1 MYKKP
6 FSLLLAVCFVLS
18 LAVGVSAEGAASG
31 KCGDNAAWSFSD
43 GTLTVTGTGPMQ
55 DFRYYD
61 WELDQ
66 EFLFGKPWDGF
77 AQDIRR
83 IVIGEGITR
92 LGNDAF
98 MNLSNLESVEL
109 PSTLTEI
116 GNFVFLRCQELTGVE
131 LPEGLT
137 ALGQQCFCGTGLTA
151 VEIPSSVT
159 FVDANVFEDCKA
171 LTDVYFRSDPNIPG
185 FVMGNSVFKS
195 CTALKE
201 IRVEEGHLGLK
212 SIDGALYF
220 AWDSGEMALNSYPAG
235 REDTDLRIADNTIQ
249 IEQSAVYGNPH
260 LRNVIIP
267 DTVTK
272 IGNGAFMACFDLQ
285 TVKFEGSAPEIQP
298 NAFWGAN
305 ITFYYPANDPS
316 WDDRDQWSADHLV
329 GWQGSMVWESYMPQ
343 IAEGICGNNAVW
355 HYENGTLTI
364 SGSGEMYDYEPVI
377 ENVTTAPWAAFAEE
391 ITEVFIADGI
401 TKIGQM
407 DFRGLSKLQNLTIP
421 DSVTFIGAWAFWGC
435 KSLETVDLPDQL
447 TGIGQEAFTRC
458 PSLKAVEIPATVTF
472 LDGGIFDFCTGL
484 TDVYF
489 RSDPNLP
496 GFMTA
501 HSLFRSCR
509 SLEQIRVEE
518 GHIAM
523 KSIDGVLYLYDAAS
537 GALTLTNYP
546 LACGNAEFRVPDG
559 TTMVSQFSMMGCSG
573 LETVIFP
580 DSLTMIASSALS
592 GCYDLKSVRFE
603 GSAPELEESVFLGC
617 NLTAYYPADDPTWAA
632 IEGWSDRYLVGGPM
646 VGGHQGSIQ
655 WVPYDPNHIHDYSP
669 VITAPTCTE
678 QGFTTYTCGCG
689 DTYVDDYVDALGHDY
704 TGGICS
710 RCGAVRENPFSDVPV
725 GAFYE
730 EPVLWAVEN
739 GITSGASADSFN
751 PDGQCQRAQVVTFLW
766 RAAGQPEP
774 VSSVNPFVDVKETDF
789 YHKAVLWAVEMG
801 ITNGLD
807 ATHFGPFAYCN
818 RAQVVTFLHRAMGN
832 PQAGAGQS
840 PFTDVEAGAWYEA
853 PVLWAV
859 EKGITN
865 GMGGGLFGTGSICNR
880 AQVVTFLYRAYH

>member
-1 MYKKP
+1 MMKKLL
-6 FSLLLAVCFVLS
+6 SLLLAVCFVLS

-31 KCGDNAAWSFSD
+31 KCGDNAAWSYSD

-66 EFLFGKPWDGF
+66 EFIFGKPWDGF

-116 GNFVFLRCQELTGVE
+116 GNFVFLRCQALTGVE

-235 REDTDLRIADNTIQ
+235 REDTDLRIADNTVS

-305 ITFYYPANDPS
+305 VTFYYPANDPS
-316 WDDRDQWSADHLV
+316 WDNREQWSADHLV

-343 IAEGICGNNAVW
+343 IAEGICGDHAVW

-364 SGSGEMYDYEPVI
+364 SGSGEMYDNWTIDNEQWATIRDQITRVI
-377 ENVTTAPWAAFAEE
+377 VEEGITYIGSYSFGWCRSLSSVSLSDTVTDIGAAAFFYCESLGSIVLPE
-391 ITEVFIADGI
+391 
-401 TKIGQM
+401 
-407 DFRGLSKLQNLTIP
+407 NLTA
-421 DSVTFIGAWAFWGC
+421 IGNNAFAHSG
-435 KSLETVDLPDQL
+435 LRA
-447 TGIGQEAFTRC
+447 I
-458 PSLKAVEIPATVTF
+458 EIPAQLMYLGANAF
-472 LDGGIFDFCTGL
+472 AGCEKLCDALI
-484 TDVYF
+484 
-489 RSDPNLP
+489 RSDPELSCLVTGNSVFE
-496 GFMTA
+496 GCS
-501 HSLFRSCR
+501 SLA
-509 SLEQIRVEE
+509 EIRVEE
-518 GHIAM
+518 GHPFLR
-523 KSIDGVLYLYDAAS
+523 SIDGALYIEDQDGSRRLNSYPAGREETTFRLAENTFSIEQYAFRGAQRLVEVTIPGTVTHVGS
-537 GALTLTNYP
+537 GAFQD
-546 LACGNAEFRVPDG
+546 CGGLRQ
-559 TTMVSQFSMMGCSG
+559 VSFQ
-573 LETVIFP
+573 
-580 DSLTMIASSALS
+580 
-592 GCYDLKSVRFE
+592 
-603 GSAPELEESVFLGC
+603 GSAPEFGKMDVFTGC
-617 NLTAYYPADDPTWAA
+617 TLTVRYPAGDPSWDGR
-632 IEGWSDRYLVGGPM
+632 EGWNLG
-646 VGGHQGSIQ
+646 GSIQ
-655 WVPYDPNHIHDYSP
+655 WVPYNP
-669 VITAPTCTE
+669 A
-678 QGFTTYTCGCG
+678 
-689 DTYVDDYVDALGHDY
+689 
-704 TGGICS
+704 
-710 RCGAVRENPFSDVPV
+710 NPFLDVPV

-730 EPVLWAVEN
+730 EPVIWAVEN
-739 GITSGASADSFN
+739 GITSGATADSFN

-774 VSSVNPFVDVKETDF
+774 VSGVNPFVDVKETDF
-789 YHKAVLWAVEMG
+789 YHKAVLWAVETG

-880 AQVVTFLYRAYH
+880 AQVVTFLYRAYN